1 VTEGRISHTQ
11 QGTWRR
17 EGGSDVT
24 DLLVIMLWQVVLFGG
39 WSILRRLRAV
49 ERRPGPPC
57 YGQVGA
63 LREQIVELR
72 ADQAFDGEEQ
82 ARRLHG
88 LEMSSR
94 RAEADV
100 RELIRQYE
108 EASTSLF
115 AEIARLE
122 RSLGVPIGPDT
133 PRPDEHDERNEHREQ
148 RRAS

>member
-1 VTEGRISHTQ
+1 
-11 QGTWRR
+11 
-17 EGGSDVT
+17 VT

-108 EASTSLF
+108 QASTSLF
-115 AEIARLE
+115 AQIAQLE
-122 RSLGVPIGPDT
+122 RSLGRPTGPTEPDA
-133 PRPDEHDERNEHREQ
+133 PRHDGHGEQ

>member
-1 VTEGRISHTQ
+1 
-11 QGTWRR
+11 
-17 EGGSDVT
+17 VT
-24 DLLVIMLWQVVLFGG
+24 DLLLIMLWQVVLFGG
-39 WSILRRLRAV
+39 WSLSRRLRSV

-108 EASTSLF
+108 QASTSLF
-115 AEIARLE
+115 AQITRLE
-122 RSLGVPIGPDT
+122 RSLGMPTGPDA
-133 PRPDEHDERNEHREQ
+133 PRHDGHEGHEGHDGQ